1 MLSPTIHSLPYRM
14 VGRGAA
20 YPYYRQLQGALS
32 LSLVG
37 GGTQKGISG
46 GGSCGGATPPGQKG
60 ISGGR

>member
-37 GGTQKGISG
+37 GVLKRVSRGEEL
-46 GGSCGGATPPGQKG
+46 
-60 ISGGR
+60 